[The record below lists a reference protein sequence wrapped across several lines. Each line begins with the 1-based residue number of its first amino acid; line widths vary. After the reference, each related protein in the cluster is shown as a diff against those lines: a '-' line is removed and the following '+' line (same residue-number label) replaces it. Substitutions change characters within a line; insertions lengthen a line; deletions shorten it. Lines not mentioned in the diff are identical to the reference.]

1 MHVVP
6 KTPTEALA
14 VLRSR
19 EAEEW
24 ERDHA
29 AKMITSLDEAL
40 PDLIAVAC
48 DPGASAGFQQRA
60 EVLSFAWRD
69 RGTLW
74 TADISGF
81 TPMARQEIL
90 FRRGEGPPFQGP
102 WPEE

>member
-14 VLRSR
+14 VFRSR

-24 ERDHA
+24 ERDYA
-29 AKMITSLDEAL
+29 AGMITSLDEAL

-60 EVLSFAWRD
+60 AEVLSFAWKPNSPGLLVIGLSYTQD
-69 RGTLW
+69 RSL
-74 TADISGF
+74 
-81 TPMARQEIL
+81 
-90 FRRGEGPPFQGP
+90 
-102 WPEE
+102 